1 MVPAGE
7 VRAAGAV
14 VLRPRQ
20 VLLVHRARY
29 DDWSFPKG
37 KLDRG
42 EHRTSAAVREVEEET
57 GLRIRLGVPLAR
69 QRYLVG
75 ERPKIV
81 DYWVARPVGSD
92 DVASY
97 APNAEIDQVAW
108 VDREEA
114 VERLS
119 YERDKQV
126 LAEALAPTARKR
138 TDGLVVLRHAAARA
152 RRTWRGDDR
161 VRPLL
166 ATGRLDAARLVTPL
180 AAFGVSEII
189 TSPST
194 RCVET
199 VAPLAAALDVVPRR
213 KLVLSEEDAAP
224 RAVRSLVRAEVDA
237 LTGTGRVAL
246 LCSHRPVIPA
256 VFDALELDDPRL
268 EPGEM
273 LVVHLRKGRVVAA
286 EQHSV
291 HPPAS
296 VRESSA

>member
-7 VRAAGAV
+7 IRAAGAV

-42 EHRTSAAVREVEEET
+42 EHRTAAAVREVEEET
-57 GLRIRLGVPLAR
+57 GVRIRLGVPLTR

-75 ERPKIV
+75 DRPKTV
-81 DYWVARPVGSD
+81 DYWVARPTGPDGVEG
-92 DVASY
+92 Y
-97 APNAEIDQVAW
+97 LPNAEIDQVAW

-114 VERLS
+114 PGLLS
-119 YERDKQV
+119 YDRDRSV
-126 LAEALAPTARKR
+126 LEEALSPARRKR
-138 TDGLVVLRHAAARA
+138 TDALVVVRHAAARA
-152 RRTWRGDDR
+152 RRTWRADDR

-166 ATGRLDAARLVTPL
+166 ASGRLDAARMVPTLQ
-180 AAFGVSEII
+180 AFGVVDIL

-199 VAPLAAALDVVPRR
+199 VAPLAAALDLVPRR
-213 KLVLSEEDAAP
+213 KPVLAEEDATP

-246 LCSHRPVIPA
+246 LCSHRPVLPV
-256 VFDALELDDPRL
+256 VFDALGLDDPRL
-268 EPGEM
+268 DPGDIM
-273 LVVHLRKGRVVAA
+273 VVHLRKGRVVAA
-286 EQHSV
+286 ERHEA
-291 HPPAS
+291 HPGSEP
-296 VRESSA
+296 VV